1 MRRFGRRGKSDRGAN
16 LVEFAM
22 VMPFLL
28 LLLLGIVEFSWTFAT
43 NLDVKQGAREAAR
56 ITAVN
61 EPDGGGGDANDALR
75 TEICK
80 RMDLV
85 GDDSATSITWTGDDI
100 DGDGTVE
107 VGEGVTVDVSTPH
120 TTLTGFLDWA
130 FGGIT
135 HLEST
140 VEIRIEQTP
149 DWTDGTR
156 NCL

>member
-1 MRRFGRRGKSDRGAN
+1 MRRLRRLKKSDRGAN

-28 LLLLGIVEFSWTFAT
+28 MLLIGIVEFSWTFAT

-61 EPDGGGGDANDALR
+61 EPDGGNANLAA
-75 TEICK
+75 EICQ

-85 GDDSATSITWTGDDI
+85 GDDPNTTITWTGDDT

-107 VGEGVTVDVSTPH
+107 VGEGVTLDVSTPH
-120 TTLTGFLDWA
+120 ETLTGFLDWA

-135 HLEST
+135 NLEST

-149 DWTDGTR
+149 DWGDGTE
-156 NCL
+156 NCP